1 MKRLVCL
8 MVAAAMLLGL
18 AACVPTTQPNEP
30 ATTAVPGANETAQPG
45 DSTETPAA
53 EEVSDDY
60 LIWNIGMEPKTWDPQ
75 LNTSGAGGHVIINLY
90 DGLVRDT
97 KEGIKMAT
105 AESYEVSA
113 NAEGVADTVYTFKLR
128 DDAKWSDG
136 QSVTANDFEYAW
148 KRACSPEMASPYAF
162 LITDYIKG
170 AYEYFSGTGSRDD
183 VGVKALDE
191 HTLQV
196 ELIQPTAYFLNL
208 VSFFTYMPCR
218 EDMASTGEG
227 WEKDPAKCITNGA
240 FYLEEYKIGSH
251 VLLKKNENFWNKDN
265 VKLAGIKGL
274 FITDATTSLQ
284 GYEAGEINVT
294 STLPGE
300 EIPRLLAE
308 DPNFVSEPALGTT
321 YIEFNMDAEIVNDVN
336 VRKALSL
343 AIDRKLI
350 CDQVLRNGAVPA
362 AAFVAPAFKLST
374 GESMR
379 AMDEYGNVMTEYEIN
394 PNGAEVEKARE
405 YLAAAG
411 YPNGEGFPELD
422 LLYYEKG
429 SNSQIAEAIQQMW
442 KENLGINVKLKV
454 EEFATYANT
463 INSGNFTITIY
474 DWGADYNDPMSMLSL
489 FSATGM
495 NDSRWRYKEYAGVP
509 DDTTLNPENKPYDD
523 AVIMASKTMGTERDG
538 YLKEAEDVLMNNM
551 VICPLYYTISTQ
563 VVDHSRVS
571 GPGRTPIGMWDF
583 RNFIMIGK

>member
-18 AACVPTTQPNEP
+18 AACVPTTQPNDPANTNTPGTNEP
-30 ATTAVPGANETAQPG
+30 AQPG

-60 LIWNIGMEPKTWDPQ
+60 LIFNIGMEPKTWDPQ
-75 LNTSGAGGHVIINLY
+75 LNTSGPGGHVIINLY

-183 VGVKALDE
+183 VGIKALDE

-284 GYEAGEINVT
+284 GYEAGEINIT

-308 DPNFVSEPALGTT
+308 DPNFASEPALGTT

-411 YPNGEGFPELD
+411 YPNGEGFPTLE
-422 LLYYEKG
+422 LLYYESG
-429 SNSQIAEAIQQMW
+429 SNSQIAEAVQQMW
-442 KENLGINVKLKV
+442 KENLGITVNLKV
-454 EEFATYANT
+454 EEYAVFANT
-463 INSGNFTITIY
+463 RSSGNYTLDITG
-474 DWGADYNDPMSMLSL
+474 WSADYNDPMTMLSL
-489 FSATGM
+489 FTANGV
-495 NDSRWRYKEYAGVP
+495 NNARWRYKEYAGVP
-509 DDTTLNPENKPYDD
+509 EDTTLNPENKAYDD

-538 YLKEAEDVLMNNM
+538 YLKEAEKVLMDNM
-551 VICPLYYTISTQ
+551 VICPIHYHTYTQ
-563 VVDHSRVS
+563 VIDYGKVA
-571 GPGRTPIGMWDF
+571 GPGRTPIGQWDF
-583 RNFIMIGK
+583 QYYTMLGN

>member
-1 MKRLVCL
+1 MKRLVCF
-8 MVAAAMLLGL
+8 MVAAAMLLSL
-18 AACVPTTQPNEP
+18 AACAPTTQPNDPANTNTPGTNEP
-30 ATTAVPGANETAQPG
+30 AQPG
-45 DSTETPAA
+45 DSTATPADSEA
-53 EEVSDDY
+53 SGDY
-60 LIWNIGMEPKTWDPQ
+60 LVWNIGVESKSFDPQ
-75 LNTSGAGGHVIINLY
+75 INTSSAGGNIIFNIY

-97 KEGIKMAT
+97 VDGIEMAT

-113 NAEGVADTVYTFKLR
+113 NAEGVENTVYTFKLR
-128 DDAKWSDG
+128 KDAKWSDG
-136 QSVTANDFEYAW
+136 QSVTAKDFEYAW
-148 KRACSPEMASPYAF
+148 KRACSPELASTYAF
-162 LITDYIKG
+162 LVNDYIKG
-170 AYEYFSGTGSRDD
+170 AREYFSGTGSRDD
-183 VGVKALDE
+183 VCVKALDDY
-191 HTLQV
+191 TLQV

-218 EDMASTGEG
+218 EDVASTGEG
-227 WEKDPAKCITNGA
+227 WDKDPAKCISNGP
-240 FYLEEYKIGSH
+240 FYLAEYKIGSH
-251 VLLKKNENFWNKDN
+251 VLLKKNEYYWNKDN
-265 VKLAGIKGL
+265 VKLAGVKGL

-284 GYEAGEINVT
+284 GYEAGEIQIT
-294 STLPGE
+294 GMLPGE

-308 DPNFVSEPALGTT
+308 DPNFTSEPSLGLV
-321 YIEFNMDAEIVNDVN
+321 YIAYNMDANLVNDIN

-362 AAFVAPAFKLST
+362 AALVAPGFKLST

-429 SNSQIAEAIQQMW
+429 SNSQIAEALQQMW

-489 FSATGM
+489 FSATGV
-495 NDSRWRYKEYAGVP
+495 NTARWRYKEYAGVP
-509 DDTTLNPENKPYDD
+509 EDTTLNPENKAYDD

-538 YLKEAEDVLMNNM
+538 YLKEAEKVLMDNM
-551 VICPLYYTISTQ
+551 VICPIHYHTYTQ
-563 VVDHSRVS
+563 VIDYGKVA
-571 GPGRTPIGMWDF
+571 GPGRTPIGQWDF
-583 RNFIMIGK
+583 QYYTMLGN

>member
-1 MKRLVCL
+1 MKRLVCF

-30 ATTAVPGANETAQPG
+30 AATAAPSANETAQPG

-53 EEVSDDY
+53 EEVSGDY

-105 AESYEVSA
+105 AESYEISA

-336 VRKALSL
+336 VRKALTL

-362 AAFVAPAFKLST
+362 AAFVAPTFKLST

-394 PNGAEVEKARE
+394 PNAAEVEKARE

-429 SNSQIAEAIQQMW
+429 SNSQIAEALQQMW

-523 AVIMASKTMGTERDG
+523 AIIMASKTIGTERDG

-583 RNFIMIGK
+583 RNFTMIGK

>member
-30 ATTAVPGANETAQPG
+30 AATAAPGANETAQPG

-97 KEGIKMAT
+97 VDGIEMAT

-113 NAEGVADTVYTFKLR
+113 NAEGVENTVYTFKLR
-128 DDAKWSDG
+128 KDAKWSDG
-136 QSVTANDFEYAW
+136 QSVTAKDFEYAW
-148 KRACSPEMASPYAF
+148 KRACSPELASTYAF
-162 LITDYIKG
+162 LVNDYIKG
-170 AYEYFSGTGSRDD
+170 AREYFSGTGSRDD
-183 VGVKALDE
+183 VCVNALDDY
-191 HTLQV
+191 TLQV

-218 EDMASTGEG
+218 EDVASTGEG
-227 WEKDPAKCITNGA
+227 WDKDPAKCISNGP
-240 FYLEEYKIGSH
+240 FYLAEYKIGSH
-251 VLLKKNENFWNKDN
+251 VLLKKNEYYWNKDN
-265 VKLAGIKGL
+265 VKLAGVKGL

-284 GYEAGEINVT
+284 GYEAGEIQIT
-294 STLPGE
+294 GMLPGE

-308 DPNFVSEPALGTT
+308 DPNFTSEPSLGLV
-321 YIEFNMDAEIVNDVN
+321 YIAYNMDANLVNDIN

-362 AAFVAPAFKLST
+362 AALVAPGFKLST

-429 SNSQIAEAIQQMW
+429 SNSQIAEALQQMW

-523 AVIMASKTMGTERDG
+523 AIVMASKTMGTERDG

-583 RNFIMIGK
+583 RNFTMIGK

>member
-30 ATTAVPGANETAQPG
+30 AATAVPGANETAQPG

-75 LNTSGAGGHVIINLY
+75 LNTSGPGGLVIINLY

-265 VKLAGIKGL
+265 VKLAGVKGL

-284 GYEAGEINVT
+284 GYEAGEINIT

-308 DPNFVSEPALGTT
+308 DPNFASEPALGTT

-362 AAFVAPAFKLST
+362 AAFVAPPFKLST
-374 GESMR
+374 GESLR
-379 AMDEYGNVMTEYEIN
+379 AMDEFGNVMTEYEIN

-411 YPNGEGFPELD
+411 YPNGEGFPTLE
-422 LLYYEKG
+422 LLYYESG
-429 SNSQIAEAIQQMW
+429 SNSQIAEAVQQMW
-442 KENLGINVKLKV
+442 KENLGITVNLKV
-454 EEFATYANT
+454 EEYAVFANT
-463 INSGNFTITIY
+463 RSSGNYTLDITG
-474 DWGADYNDPMSMLSL
+474 WSADYNDPMTMLSL
-489 FSATGM
+489 FTANGV
-495 NDSRWRYKEYAGVP
+495 NNARWRYKEYAGVP
-509 DDTTLNPENKPYDD
+509 EDTTLNPD

-538 YLKEAEDVLMNNM
+538 YLKEAEKVLMDNM
-551 VICPLYYTISTQ
+551 VICPIHYHTYTQ
-563 VVDHSRVS
+563 VIDYGKVA
-571 GPGRTPIGMWDF
+571 GPGRTPIGQWDF
-583 RNFIMIGK
+583 QYYTMLGN

>member
-1 MKRLVCL
+1 MKRLECL

-30 ATTAVPGANETAQPG
+30 AATAVPGANETAQPG

-75 LNTSGAGGHVIINLY
+75 LNTSGPGGLVIINLY

-265 VKLAGIKGL
+265 VKLAGVKGL

-284 GYEAGEINVT
+284 GYEAGEINIT

-308 DPNFVSEPALGTT
+308 DPNFASEPALGTT

-362 AAFVAPAFKLST
+362 AAFVAPPFKLST
-374 GESMR
+374 GESLR
-379 AMDEYGNVMTEYEIN
+379 AMDEFGNVMTEYEIN

-411 YPNGEGFPELD
+411 YPNGEGFPTLE
-422 LLYYEKG
+422 LLYYESG
-429 SNSQIAEAIQQMW
+429 SNSQIAEAVQQMW
-442 KENLGINVKLKV
+442 KENLGITVNLKV
-454 EEFATYANT
+454 EEYAVFANT
-463 INSGNFTITIY
+463 RSSGNYTLDITG
-474 DWGADYNDPMSMLSL
+474 WSADYNDPMTMLSL
-489 FSATGM
+489 FTANGV
-495 NDSRWRYKEYAGVP
+495 NNARWRYKEYAGVP
-509 DDTTLNPENKPYDD
+509 EDTTLNPENKAYDD

-538 YLKEAEDVLMNNM
+538 YLKEAEKVLMDNM
-551 VICPLYYTISTQ
+551 VICPIHYHTYTQ
-563 VVDHSRVS
+563 VIDYGKVA
-571 GPGRTPIGMWDF
+571 GPGRTPIGQWDF
-583 RNFIMIGK
+583 QYYTMLGN

>member
-30 ATTAVPGANETAQPG
+30 AATAAPGANETAQPG

-362 AAFVAPAFKLST
+362 AALVAPGFKLST

-379 AMDEYGNVMTEYEIN
+379 AMDEFGNVMTEYEIN
-394 PNGAEVEKARE
+394 PNGAEVDKARE

-411 YPNGEGFPELD
+411 YPNGEGFPEIE

-429 SNSQIAEAIQQMW
+429 SNSQIAEALQQMW

-474 DWGADYNDPMSMLSL
+474 DWGADYNDPMTMLSL

-523 AVIMASKTMGTERDG
+523 AIIMASQTLGTERDG

-551 VICPLYYTISTQ
+551 VICPLYYTVATY
-563 VVDHSRVS
+563 VVDHSRVT

-583 RNFIMIGK
+583 RNFTMIGK

>member
-30 ATTAVPGANETAQPG
+30 AATAAPGANETAQPG

-343 AIDRKLI
+343 AIDRKLL

-362 AAFVAPAFKLST
+362 TALVAPGFKLST

-379 AMDEYGNVMTEYEIN
+379 AMDEFGNVMTEYEIN
-394 PNGAEVEKARE
+394 PNGAEVDKARE

-411 YPNGEGFPELD
+411 YPNGEGFPEIE

-429 SNSQIAEAIQQMW
+429 SNSQIAEALQQMW

-474 DWGADYNDPMSMLSL
+474 DWGADYNDPMTMLSL

-523 AVIMASKTMGTERDG
+523 AVIMASQTLGTERDG

-551 VICPLYYTISTQ
+551 VICPLYYTVATY
-563 VVDHSRVS
+563 VVDHSRVT

-583 RNFIMIGK
+583 RNFTMIGK

>member
-1 MKRLVCL
+1 
-8 MVAAAMLLGL
+8 
-18 AACVPTTQPNEP
+18 
-30 ATTAVPGANETAQPG
+30 
-45 DSTETPAA
+45 
-53 EEVSDDY
+53 
-60 LIWNIGMEPKTWDPQ
+60 
-75 LNTSGAGGHVIINLY
+75 
-90 DGLVRDT
+90 
-97 KEGIKMAT
+97 
-105 AESYEVSA
+105 
-113 NAEGVADTVYTFKLR
+113 
-128 DDAKWSDG
+128 
-136 QSVTANDFEYAW
+136 
-148 KRACSPEMASPYAF
+148 MASPYAF

-265 VKLAGIKGL
+265 VKLAGVKGL

-284 GYEAGEINVT
+284 GYEAGEINIT

-308 DPNFVSEPALGTT
+308 DPNFASEPALGTT

-362 AAFVAPAFKLST
+362 AAFVAPPFKLST
-374 GESMR
+374 GESLR
-379 AMDEYGNVMTEYEIN
+379 AMDEFGNVMTEYEIN

-411 YPNGEGFPELD
+411 YPNGEGFPTLE
-422 LLYYEKG
+422 LLYYESG
-429 SNSQIAEAIQQMW
+429 SNSQIAEAVQQMW
-442 KENLGINVKLKV
+442 KENLGITVNLKV
-454 EEFATYANT
+454 EEYAVFANT
-463 INSGNFTITIY
+463 RSSGNYTLDITG
-474 DWGADYNDPMSMLSL
+474 WSADYNDPMTMLSL
-489 FSATGM
+489 FTANGV
-495 NDSRWRYKEYAGVP
+495 NNARWRYKEYAGVP
-509 DDTTLNPENKPYDD
+509 EDTTLNPENKAYDD

-538 YLKEAEDVLMNNM
+538 YLKEAEKVLMDNM
-551 VICPLYYTISTQ
+551 VICPIHYHTYTQ
-563 VVDHSRVS
+563 VIDYGKVA
-571 GPGRTPIGMWDF
+571 GPGRTPIGQWDF
-583 RNFIMIGK
+583 QYYTMLGN

>member
-1 MKRLVCL
+1 MKRLVCF
-8 MVAAAMLLGL
+8 MVAAAMLLSL
-18 AACVPTTQPNEP
+18 AACAPTTQPNNPENTNAGNTNDP
-30 ATTAVPGANETAQPG
+30 AQPG
-45 DSTETPAA
+45 DTTVTPADG
-53 EEVSDDY
+53 EVSGDY
-60 LIWNIGMEPKTWDPQ
+60 LVWNIGVESKSFDPQ
-75 LNTSGAGGHVIINLY
+75 INTSVAGGNIIFNIY

-97 KEGIKMAT
+97 VDGIEMAT

-113 NAEGVADTVYTFKLR
+113 NADGVENTVYTFKLR
-128 DDAKWSDG
+128 KDAKWSDG
-136 QSVTANDFEYAW
+136 QSVTAKDFEYAW
-148 KRACSPEMASPYAF
+148 KRACSPELASTYAF
-162 LITDYIKG
+162 LVNDYIKG
-170 AYEYFSGTGSRDD
+170 AREYFSGTGSRDD
-183 VGVKALDE
+183 VCVKALDDY
-191 HTLQV
+191 TLQV

-218 EDMASTGEG
+218 EDVASTGEG
-227 WEKDPAKCITNGA
+227 WDKDPAKCISNGP
-240 FYLEEYKIGSH
+240 FYLAEYKIGSH
-251 VLLKKNENFWNKDN
+251 VLLKKNENYWNKDN
-265 VKLAGIKGL
+265 VKLAGVKGL

-284 GYEAGEINVT
+284 GYEAGEIQIT
-294 STLPGE
+294 GMLPGE

-308 DPNFVSEPALGTT
+308 DPNFTSEPSLGLV
-321 YIEFNMDAEIVNDVN
+321 YIAYNMDANLVNDIN

-362 AAFVAPAFKLST
+362 AALVAPGFKLST

-429 SNSQIAEAIQQMW
+429 SNSQIAEALQQMW

-523 AVIMASKTMGTERDG
+523 AIIMASKTMGTERDG

-583 RNFIMIGK
+583 RNFTMIGK

>member
-1 MKRLVCL
+1 MKRLVCF

-30 ATTAVPGANETAQPG
+30 AATVAPSANETAQPG

-53 EEVSDDY
+53 EEVSGDY

-105 AESYEVSA
+105 AESYEISA

-336 VRKALSL
+336 VRKALTL

-362 AAFVAPAFKLST
+362 AAFVAPSFKLST

-379 AMDEYGNVMTEYEIN
+379 AMDEYGNVTTEFEIN
-394 PNGAEVEKARE
+394 PNSAEVDKARE

-422 LLYYEKG
+422 LLYYESG
-429 SNSQIAEAIQQMW
+429 SMSQIAEAVQQMW

-523 AVIMASKTMGTERDG
+523 AIIMASKTMGTERDG

-583 RNFIMIGK
+583 RNFTMIGK

>member
-30 ATTAVPGANETAQPG
+30 AATAAPGANETAQPG

-60 LIWNIGMEPKTWDPQ
+60 LIFNIGTEPKTWDPQ

-321 YIEFNMDAEIVNDVN
+321 YIGFNMDAEIVNDVN
-336 VRKALSL
+336 VRKALTL

-362 AAFVAPAFKLST
+362 TAFVAPRFKLST
-374 GESMR
+374 GESLR
-379 AMDEYGNVMTEYEIN
+379 AMDEFGNVMTEYEIN

-405 YLAAAG
+405 YLTAAG

-422 LLYYEKG
+422 LLYYETG
-429 SNSQIAEAIQQMW
+429 STSQIAEAVQQMW
-442 KENLGINVKLKV
+442 KENLGITVNLKV
-454 EEFATYANT
+454 EEYAVFANT
-463 INSGNFTITIY
+463 VDSGNYTLFINT
-474 DWGADYNDPMSMLSL
+474 WSADYNDPMTMLSL
-489 FSATGM
+489 FTATGL
-495 NDSRWRYKEYAGVP
+495 NDVRWRYKEYAGVP
-509 DDTTLNPENKPYDD
+509 DDTTLNPENQAYDD
-523 AVIMASKTMGTERDG
+523 AVIMASKTMGAERDG
-538 YLKEAEDVLMNNM
+538 YLKEAEKVLMDNM
-551 VICPLYYTISTQ
+551 VICPIHYATYTQ
-563 VVDHSRVS
+563 VIDYGKVA
-571 GPGRTPIGMWDF
+571 GPGRTPIGQWDF
-583 RNFIMIGK
+583 QYYTMLGN

>member
-379 AMDEYGNVMTEYEIN
+379 TMDEYGNVTTEFEIN
-394 PNGAEVEKARE
+394 PNSAEVDKARE

>member
-30 ATTAVPGANETAQPG
+30 AATAVPGANETAQPG

-75 LNTSGAGGHVIINLY
+75 LNTSGPGGLVIINLY

-265 VKLAGIKGL
+265 VKLAGVKGL

-284 GYEAGEINVT
+284 GYEAGEINIT

-308 DPNFVSEPALGTT
+308 DPNFASEPALGTT

-362 AAFVAPAFKLST
+362 AAFVAPPFKLST
-374 GESMR
+374 GESLR
-379 AMDEYGNVMTEYEIN
+379 AMDEFGNVMTEYEIN

-411 YPNGEGFPELD
+411 YPNGEGFPTLE
-422 LLYYEKG
+422 LLYYESG
-429 SNSQIAEAIQQMW
+429 SNSQIAEAVQQMW
-442 KENLGINVKLKV
+442 KENLGITVNLKV
-454 EEFATYANT
+454 EEYAVFANT
-463 INSGNFTITIY
+463 RSSGNYTLDITG
-474 DWGADYNDPMSMLSL
+474 WSADYNDPMTMLSL

-523 AVIMASKTMGTERDG
+523 AIIMASKTMGTKRDG

-583 RNFIMIGK
+583 RNFTMIGK

>member
-1 MKRLVCL
+1 MKRLVCF
-8 MVAAAMLLGL
+8 MVAAAMLLSL
-18 AACVPTTQPNEP
+18 AACAPTTQPNNPENTNAGNTNDP
-30 ATTAVPGANETAQPG
+30 AQPG
-45 DSTETPAA
+45 DTTVTPAA

-183 VGVKALDE
+183 VCVKALDDY
-191 HTLQV
+191 TLQV

-284 GYEAGEINVT
+284 GYEAGEINIT

-308 DPNFVSEPALGTT
+308 DPNFASEPALGTT

-362 AAFVAPAFKLST
+362 AAFVAPPFKLST
-374 GESMR
+374 GESLR
-379 AMDEYGNVMTEYEIN
+379 AMDEFGNVMTEYEIN

-411 YPNGEGFPELD
+411 YPNGEGFPTLE
-422 LLYYEKG
+422 LLYYESG
-429 SNSQIAEAIQQMW
+429 SNSQIAEAVQQMW
-442 KENLGINVKLKV
+442 KENLGITVNLKV
-454 EEFATYANT
+454 EEYAVFANT
-463 INSGNFTITIY
+463 RSSGNYTLDITG
-474 DWGADYNDPMSMLSL
+474 WSADYNDPMTMLSL
-489 FSATGM
+489 FTANGVNTA
-495 NDSRWRYKEYAGVP
+495 RWRYKEYAGVP
-509 DDTTLNPENKPYDD
+509 EDTTLNPENKAYDD

-538 YLKEAEDVLMNNM
+538 YLKEAEKVLMDNM
-551 VICPLYYTISTQ
+551 VICPIHYHTYTQ
-563 VVDHSRVS
+563 VIDYGKVA
-571 GPGRTPIGMWDF
+571 GPGRTPIGQWDF
-583 RNFIMIGK
+583 QYYTMLGN

>member
-30 ATTAVPGANETAQPG
+30 AATAAPGANETAQPG

-60 LIWNIGMEPKTWDPQ
+60 LIFNIGMEPKTWDPQ
-75 LNTSGAGGHVIINLY
+75 LNTSGAGGQVIINLY

-265 VKLAGIKGL
+265 VKLAGIKAL

-284 GYEAGEINVT
+284 GYEAGEINIT

-308 DPNFVSEPALGTT
+308 DPNFSSEPALGTT

-362 AAFVAPAFKLST
+362 AAFVAPPFKLST
-374 GESMR
+374 GESLR
-379 AMDEYGNVMTEYEIN
+379 AMDEFGNVMTEYEIN

-411 YPNGEGFPELD
+411 YPNGEGFPTLE
-422 LLYYEKG
+422 LLYYESG
-429 SNSQIAEAIQQMW
+429 SNSQIAEAVQQMW
-442 KENLGINVKLKV
+442 KENLGITVNLKV
-454 EEFATYANT
+454 EEYAVFANT
-463 INSGNFTITIY
+463 RSSGNYTLDITG
-474 DWGADYNDPMSMLSL
+474 WSADYNDPMTMLSL
-489 FSATGM
+489 FTANGV
-495 NDSRWRYKEYAGVP
+495 NNARWRYKEYAGVP
-509 DDTTLNPENKPYDD
+509 EDTTLNPENKAYDD

-538 YLKEAEDVLMNNM
+538 YLKEAEKVLMDNM
-551 VICPLYYTISTQ
+551 VICPIHYHTYTQ
-563 VVDHSRVS
+563 VIDYGKVA
-571 GPGRTPIGMWDF
+571 GPGRTPIGQWDF
-583 RNFIMIGK
+583 QYYTMLGN

>member
-30 ATTAVPGANETAQPG
+30 AATAAPGANETAQPG

-75 LNTSGAGGHVIINLY
+75 LNTDGAGGHVIINLY

-284 GYEAGEINVT
+284 GYEAGEINIT

-308 DPNFVSEPALGTT
+308 DPNFASEPALGTT

-336 VRKALSL
+336 VRKALTL

-362 AAFVAPAFKLST
+362 AAFVAPAFKLSS
-374 GESMR
+374 GESLR
-379 AMDEYGNVMTEYEIN
+379 AMDEFGNVMTEFEIN
-394 PNGAEVEKARE
+394 PNSAEVDKARE

-411 YPNGEGFPELD
+411 YPNGEGFPTLE
-422 LLYYEKG
+422 LLYYESG
-429 SNSQIAEAIQQMW
+429 SNSQIAEAVQQMW
-442 KENLGINVKLKV
+442 KENLGITVNLKV
-454 EEFATYANT
+454 EEYAVFANT
-463 INSGNFTITIY
+463 RSSGNYTLDITG
-474 DWGADYNDPMSMLSL
+474 WSADYNDPMTMLSL
-489 FSATGM
+489 FTANGVNTA
-495 NDSRWRYKEYAGVP
+495 RWRYKEYAGVP
-509 DDTTLNPENKPYDD
+509 EDTTLNPENKAYDD
-523 AVIMASKTMGTERDG
+523 AVIMASKTMGAERDG
-538 YLKEAEDVLMNNM
+538 YLKEAEKVLMDNM
-551 VICPLYYTISTQ
+551 VICPIHYHTYTQ
-563 VVDHSRVS
+563 VIDYGKVA
-571 GPGRTPIGMWDF
+571 GPGRTPIGQWDF
-583 RNFIMIGK
+583 QYYTMLGN

>member
-30 ATTAVPGANETAQPG
+30 AATAAPGANETAQPG

-75 LNTSGAGGHVIINLY
+75 LNTSGPGGLVIINLY

-265 VKLAGIKGL
+265 VKLAGVKGL

-284 GYEAGEINVT
+284 GYEAGEINIT

-308 DPNFVSEPALGTT
+308 DPNFASEPALGTT

-411 YPNGEGFPELD
+411 YPNGEGFPTLE
-422 LLYYEKG
+422 LLYYESG
-429 SNSQIAEAIQQMW
+429 SNSQIAEAVQQMW
-442 KENLGINVKLKV
+442 KENLGITVNLKV
-454 EEFATYANT
+454 EEYAVFANT
-463 INSGNFTITIY
+463 RSSGNYTLDITG
-474 DWGADYNDPMSMLSL
+474 WSADYNDPMTMLSL
-489 FSATGM
+489 FTANGV
-495 NDSRWRYKEYAGVP
+495 NNARWRYKEYAGVP
-509 DDTTLNPENKPYDD
+509 EDTTLNPENKAYDD

-538 YLKEAEDVLMNNM
+538 YLKEAEKVLMDNM
-551 VICPLYYTISTQ
+551 VICPIHYHTYTQ
-563 VVDHSRVS
+563 VIDYGKVA
-571 GPGRTPIGMWDF
+571 GPGRTPIGQWDF
-583 RNFIMIGK
+583 QYYTMLGN

>member
-1 MKRLVCL
+1 MKRLVCF
-8 MVAAAMLLGL
+8 MVAAAMLLSL
-18 AACVPTTQPNEP
+18 AACAPTTQPNDPANTNTPGTNEP
-30 ATTAVPGANETAQPG
+30 AQPG
-45 DSTETPAA
+45 DTTATPADSEA
-53 EEVSDDY
+53 SGDY
-60 LIWNIGMEPKTWDPQ
+60 LVWNIGVESKSFDPQ
-75 LNTSGAGGHVIINLY
+75 INTSSAGGNIIFNIY

-97 KEGIKMAT
+97 VDGIEMAT

-113 NAEGVADTVYTFKLR
+113 NAEGVENTVYTFKLR
-128 DDAKWSDG
+128 KDAKWSDG
-136 QSVTANDFEYAW
+136 QSVTAKDFEYAW
-148 KRACSPEMASPYAF
+148 KRACSPELASTYAF
-162 LITDYIKG
+162 LVNDYIKG
-170 AYEYFSGTGSRDD
+170 AREYFSGTGSRDD
-183 VGVKALDE
+183 VCVNALDDY
-191 HTLQV
+191 TLQV

-218 EDMASTGEG
+218 EDVASTGEG
-227 WEKDPAKCITNGA
+227 WDKDPAKCISNGP
-240 FYLEEYKIGSH
+240 FYLAEYKIGSH
-251 VLLKKNENFWNKDN
+251 VLLKKNEYYWNKDN
-265 VKLAGIKGL
+265 VKLAGVKGL

-284 GYEAGEINVT
+284 GYEAGEIQIT
-294 STLPGE
+294 GMLPGE

-308 DPNFVSEPALGTT
+308 DPNFTSEPSLGLV
-321 YIEFNMDAEIVNDVN
+321 YIAYNMDANLVNDIN

-362 AAFVAPAFKLST
+362 AALVAPGFKLST

-429 SNSQIAEAIQQMW
+429 SNSQIAEALQQMW

-523 AVIMASKTMGTERDG
+523 AIVMASKTMGTERDG

-583 RNFIMIGK
+583 RNFTMIGK

>member
-18 AACVPTTQPNEP
+18 AACVPTTQPSEP
-30 ATTAVPGANETAQPG
+30 AATAVPGANETAQPG

-75 LNTSGAGGHVIINLY
+75 LNTSGPGGLVIINLY

-265 VKLAGIKGL
+265 VKLAGVKGL

-284 GYEAGEINVT
+284 GYEAGEINIT

-308 DPNFVSEPALGTT
+308 DPNFASEPALGTT

-362 AAFVAPAFKLST
+362 AAFVAPPFKLST
-374 GESMR
+374 GESLR
-379 AMDEYGNVMTEYEIN
+379 AMDEFGNVMTEYEIN

-411 YPNGEGFPELD
+411 YPNGEGFPTLE
-422 LLYYEKG
+422 LLYYESG
-429 SNSQIAEAIQQMW
+429 SNSQIAEAVQQMW
-442 KENLGINVKLKV
+442 KENLGITVNLKV
-454 EEFATYANT
+454 EEYAVFANT
-463 INSGNFTITIY
+463 RSSGNYTLDITG
-474 DWGADYNDPMSMLSL
+474 WSADYNDPMTMLSL
-489 FSATGM
+489 FTANGV
-495 NDSRWRYKEYAGVP
+495 NNARWRYKEYAGVP
-509 DDTTLNPENKPYDD
+509 EDTTLNPENKAYDD

-538 YLKEAEDVLMNNM
+538 YLKEAEKVLMDNM
-551 VICPLYYTISTQ
+551 VICPIHYHTYTQ
-563 VVDHSRVS
+563 VIDYGKVA
-571 GPGRTPIGMWDF
+571 GPGRTPIGQWDF
-583 RNFIMIGK
+583 QYYTMLGN

>member
-1 MKRLVCL
+1 
-8 MVAAAMLLGL
+8 
-18 AACVPTTQPNEP
+18 
-30 ATTAVPGANETAQPG
+30 
-45 DSTETPAA
+45 
-53 EEVSDDY
+53 
-60 LIWNIGMEPKTWDPQ
+60 MEPKTWDPQ
-75 LNTSGAGGHVIINLY
+75 LNTSGSGGHVIINLY

-113 NAEGVADTVYTFKLR
+113 NAEGVADTVYTFTLR
-128 DDAKWSDG
+128 EDAKWSDG
-136 QSVTANDFEYAW
+136 QPVTANDFEYAW

-162 LITDYIKG
+162 LITDYVKG
-170 AYEYFSGTGSRDD
+170 AYEYFSGTGARED

-191 HTLQV
+191 RTLQV
-196 ELIQPTAYFLNL
+196 ELVQPTAYFLNL

-227 WEKDPAKCITNGA
+227 WEKDPAKCVTNDA

-265 VKLAGIKGL
+265 VKLAGVKGL

-321 YIEFNMDAEIVNDVN
+321 YIEFNMDADVVNDVN

-362 AAFVAPAFKLST
+362 AAFIAPTFKLST
-374 GESMR
+374 GESLR
-379 AMDEYGNVMTEYEIN
+379 ATDEYGNVTTEFEID
-394 PNGAEVEKARE
+394 PNGANVGKAQE

-422 LLYYEKG
+422 LLYYESG
-429 SNSQIAEAIQQMW
+429 SMSQIAEAVQQMW
-442 KENLGINVKLKV
+442 KENLGITVNLKV
-454 EEFATYANT
+454 EEYAVFANT
-463 INSGNFTITIY
+463 INSGNYTLSMTG
-474 DWGADYNDPMSMLSL
+474 WSADYNDPMTMLSL
-489 FSATGM
+489 FTANGM
-495 NDSRWRYKEYAGVP
+495 NDARWRYKEYAGVP
-509 DDTTLNPENKPYDD
+509 EDTTLNPENEAYDN
-523 AVIMASKTMGTERDG
+523 AVIMASKTMGEERDG
-538 YLKEAEDVLMNNM
+538 YLMQAEKVLMDEM
-551 VICPLYYTISTQ
+551 VICPIYYATYTQ
-563 VVDHSRVS
+563 VIDYGKVA
-571 GPGRTPIGMWDF
+571 GPGRTPIGQWDF
-583 RNFIMIGK
+583 QYYTVLGN

>member
-30 ATTAVPGANETAQPG
+30 AATAVPGANETAQPG

-75 LNTSGAGGHVIINLY
+75 LNTSGPGGLVIINLY

-265 VKLAGIKGL
+265 VKLAGVKGL

-284 GYEAGEINVT
+284 GYEAGEINIT

-308 DPNFVSEPALGTT
+308 DPNFASEPALGTT

-362 AAFVAPAFKLST
+362 AAFVAPPFKLST
-374 GESMR
+374 GESLR
-379 AMDEYGNVMTEYEIN
+379 AMDEFGNVMTEYEIN

-411 YPNGEGFPELD
+411 YPNGEGFPTLE
-422 LLYYEKG
+422 LLYYESG
-429 SNSQIAEAIQQMW
+429 SNSQIAEAVQQMW
-442 KENLGINVKLKV
+442 KENLGITVNLKV
-454 EEFATYANT
+454 EEYAVFANT
-463 INSGNFTITIY
+463 RSSGNYTLDITG
-474 DWGADYNDPMSMLSL
+474 WSADYNDPVTMLSL

-523 AVIMASKTMGTERDG
+523 AIIMASKTMGTKRDG

-571 GPGRTPIGMWDF
+571 GPGRMPIGMWDF
-583 RNFIMIGK
+583 RNFTMIGK

>member
-30 ATTAVPGANETAQPG
+30 AATAAPGANETAQPG

-362 AAFVAPAFKLST
+362 AALVAPGFKLST

>member
-30 ATTAVPGANETAQPG
+30 AATAAPGANETAQPG

-379 AMDEYGNVMTEYEIN
+379 TMDEYGNVTTEFEIN
-394 PNGAEVEKARE
+394 PNSAEVDKARE

-422 LLYYEKG
+422 LLYYETG
-429 SNSQIAEAIQQMW
+429 SMSQIAEAVQQMW
-442 KENLGINVKLKV
+442 KENLGITVNLKV
-454 EEFATYANT
+454 EEYAVFANT
-463 INSGNFTITIY
+463 VSSGNYTLCMTG
-474 DWGADYNDPMSMLSL
+474 WSADYNDPMTMLSL
-489 FSATGM
+489 FTATGL
-495 NDSRWRYKEYAGVP
+495 NDARWRYKEYAGVP
-509 DDTTLNPENKPYDD
+509 DDTTLNPENQAYDD

>member
-1 MKRLVCL
+1 M
-8 MVAAAMLLGL
+8 
-18 AACVPTTQPNEP
+18 
-30 ATTAVPGANETAQPG
+30 
-45 DSTETPAA
+45 
-53 EEVSDDY
+53 
-60 LIWNIGMEPKTWDPQ
+60 
-75 LNTSGAGGHVIINLY
+75 
-90 DGLVRDT
+90 
-97 KEGIKMAT
+97 
-105 AESYEVSA
+105 
-113 NAEGVADTVYTFKLR
+113 
-128 DDAKWSDG
+128 
-136 QSVTANDFEYAW
+136 
-148 KRACSPEMASPYAF
+148 
-162 LITDYIKG
+162 
-170 AYEYFSGTGSRDD
+170 
-183 VGVKALDE
+183 
-191 HTLQV
+191 
-196 ELIQPTAYFLNL
+196 
-208 VSFFTYMPCR
+208 
-218 EDMASTGEG
+218 
-227 WEKDPAKCITNGA
+227 
-240 FYLEEYKIGSH
+240 
-251 VLLKKNENFWNKDN
+251 
-265 VKLAGIKGL
+265 
-274 FITDATTSLQ
+274 
-284 GYEAGEINVT
+284 
-294 STLPGE
+294 LPGE

-308 DPNFVSEPALGTT
+308 DPNFTSEPSLGLV
-321 YIEFNMDAEIVNDVN
+321 YIAYNMDANLVNDIN

-362 AAFVAPAFKLST
+362 AALVAPGFKLST

-509 DDTTLNPENKPYDD
+509 DDTTLNPENQAYDD

-583 RNFIMIGK
+583 RNFTMIGK

>member
-30 ATTAVPGANETAQPG
+30 AATAAPGANETAQPG

-60 LIWNIGMEPKTWDPQ
+60 LIFNIGMEPKTWDPQ
-75 LNTSGAGGHVIINLY
+75 LNTSGAGGQVIINLY

-251 VLLKKNENFWNKDN
+251 VLLKKNENFCNKDN
-265 VKLAGIKGL
+265 VKLAGIKAL

-284 GYEAGEINVT
+284 GYEAGEINIT

-308 DPNFVSEPALGTT
+308 DPNFSSEPALGTT

-362 AAFVAPAFKLST
+362 AAFVAPPFKLST
-374 GESMR
+374 GESLR
-379 AMDEYGNVMTEYEIN
+379 AMDEFGNVMTEYEIN

-411 YPNGEGFPELD
+411 YPNGEGFPTLE
-422 LLYYEKG
+422 LLYYESG
-429 SNSQIAEAIQQMW
+429 SNSQIAEAVQQMW
-442 KENLGINVKLKV
+442 KENLGITVNLKV
-454 EEFATYANT
+454 EEYAVFANT
-463 INSGNFTITIY
+463 RSSGNYTMDITG
-474 DWGADYNDPMSMLSL
+474 WSADYNDPMTMLSL
-489 FSATGM
+489 FTANGV
-495 NDSRWRYKEYAGVP
+495 NNARWRYKEYAGVP
-509 DDTTLNPENKPYDD
+509 EDTTLNPENKAYDD

-538 YLKEAEDVLMNNM
+538 YLKEAEKVLMDNM
-551 VICPLYYTISTQ
+551 VICPIHYHTYTQ
-563 VVDHSRVS
+563 VIDYGKVA
-571 GPGRTPIGMWDF
+571 GPGRTPIGQWDF
-583 RNFIMIGK
+583 QYYTMLGN

>member
-30 ATTAVPGANETAQPG
+30 AATAVPGANETAQPG

-75 LNTSGAGGHVIINLY
+75 LNTSGPGGLVIINLY

-162 LITDYIKG
+162 LITDSIKG

-265 VKLAGIKGL
+265 VKLAGVKGL

-284 GYEAGEINVT
+284 GYEAGEINIT

-308 DPNFVSEPALGTT
+308 DPNFASEPALGTT

-362 AAFVAPAFKLST
+362 AAFVAPPFKLST
-374 GESMR
+374 GESLR
-379 AMDEYGNVMTEYEIN
+379 AMDEFGNVMTEYEIN

-411 YPNGEGFPELD
+411 YPNGEGFPTLE
-422 LLYYEKG
+422 LLYYESG
-429 SNSQIAEAIQQMW
+429 SNSQIAEAVQQMW
-442 KENLGINVKLKV
+442 KENLGITVNLKV
-454 EEFATYANT
+454 EEYAVFANT
-463 INSGNFTITIY
+463 RSSGNYTLDITG
-474 DWGADYNDPMSMLSL
+474 WSADYNDPMTMLSL
-489 FSATGM
+489 FTANGV
-495 NDSRWRYKEYAGVP
+495 NNARWRYKEYAGVP
-509 DDTTLNPENKPYDD
+509 EDTTLNPENKAYDD

-538 YLKEAEDVLMNNM
+538 YLKEAEKVLMDNM
-551 VICPLYYTISTQ
+551 VICPIHYHTYTQ
-563 VVDHSRVS
+563 VIDYGKVA
-571 GPGRTPIGMWDF
+571 GPGRTPIGQWDF
-583 RNFIMIGK
+583 QYYTMLGN

>member
-170 AYEYFSGTGSRDD
+170 VYEYFSGTGSRDD
-183 VGVKALDE
+183 VGIKALDE

-336 VRKALSL
+336 VRKA
-343 AIDRKLI
+343 
-350 CDQVLRNGAVPA
+350 
-362 AAFVAPAFKLST
+362 
-374 GESMR
+374 
-379 AMDEYGNVMTEYEIN
+379 
-394 PNGAEVEKARE
+394 
-405 YLAAAG
+405 
-411 YPNGEGFPELD
+411 
-422 LLYYEKG
+422 
-429 SNSQIAEAIQQMW
+429 
-442 KENLGINVKLKV
+442 GI
-454 EEFATYANT
+454 T
-463 INSGNFTITIY
+463 
-474 DWGADYNDPMSMLSL
+474 
-489 FSATGM
+489 
-495 NDSRWRYKEYAGVP
+495 
-509 DDTTLNPENKPYDD
+509 
-523 AVIMASKTMGTERDG
+523 
-538 YLKEAEDVLMNNM
+538 
-551 VICPLYYTISTQ
+551 
-563 VVDHSRVS
+563 
-571 GPGRTPIGMWDF
+571 
-583 RNFIMIGK
+583 